1 MLDIEILLYMGGEGN
16 RWIRYE
22 DVDKYTFTDEFLI
35 LERGTLLSGMV
46 ITHIP
51 KEQILLME
59 VFK

>member
-16 RWIRYE
+16 QWLTYKDIS
-22 DVDKYTFTDEFLI
+22 KYTFTDEFLI
-35 LERGTLLSGMV
+35 LERGTFLQGL
-46 ITHIP
+46 ILTHIP

>member
-1 MLDIEILLYMGGEGN
+1 MGGEGN
-16 RWIRYE
+16 KWIVYE
-22 DVDKYTFTDEFLI
+22 DVSKYTFTDEFLI
-35 LERGTLLSGMV
+35 VERGTFMTDTV